1 MLVVFAALRQCQC
14 AAQTLQV
21 LGFPPTFSPDLA
33 VHHIAANL
41 IMVCNYKDLG
51 EFDWKSNYKGN
62 KTQAELREDL
72 TGVIKPSFT
81 FKCPEHFDI
90 VVWVSALC
98 LPLLGMFAQGLCGR
112 IEQMLCGLFSAG
124 HEKNRS
130 SASFSQS
137 LPPTCEGNY
146 HIVLFV

>member
-1 MLVVFAALRQCQC
+1 MLVVFAALCQCQC
-14 AAQTLQV
+14 TAQTLQV
-21 LGFPPTFSPDLA
+21 LGFPQTYSPDLA

-51 EFDWKSNYKGN
+51 EFDWKSNCKGN
-62 KTQAELREDL
+62 KTQAELREYL

-81 FKCPEHFDI
+81 FKCPKCFDI

-112 IEQMLCGLFSAG
+112 IEKMFCGLFSAG

-130 SASFSQS
+130 PASFSQT
-137 LPPTCEGNY
+137 LPPTCKGNY
-146 HIVLFV
+146 HIVLFL